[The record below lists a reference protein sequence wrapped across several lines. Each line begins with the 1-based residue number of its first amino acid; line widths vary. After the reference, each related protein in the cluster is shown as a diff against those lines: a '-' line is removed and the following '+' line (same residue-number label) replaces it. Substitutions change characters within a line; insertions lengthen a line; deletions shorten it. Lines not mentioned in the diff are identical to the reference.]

1 MDVETTSAHKSNSP
15 DRPPT
20 PYDFNLLK
28 SLRTSAAVETLP
40 PTTPPTK
47 QRSQAGEVDE
57 EANTKPTGL
66 EASPTIFNG
75 SPNSQTSG
83 KRDSA
88 IERSHSTARFENYAG
103 ARNSGATAAAAA
115 AQTELP
121 RQPSRGTL
129 SSLRKSPSLKRLSGS
144 PTQNR
149 LRKKSLP
156 DEVRQA
162 LEESEKP
169 PPLPQH
175 VRIRSFHG
183 ISMDIPKGELEGL
196 SGADGLEFSSRG
208 SVLLGGKKEGVL
220 TEQAQI
226 SEEGYNEGIKQEIPE
241 IKVPGEETHV
251 EQNKEEEVIQESV
264 PKDSAVEEE
273 VPQSPKRLGAGR
285 RKPSIQ
291 MLQAAIQDGRVLS
304 AEEISFSIRLRS
316 MYDHGDENAAD
327 WSNPAIP
334 DTIRPIT
341 PEPEGMDRVMTPDP
355 ETTSLSVPKHRKTS
369 SNSRIRPS
377 ASSRLPSIPR
387 TSTEVAGGI
396 EDFEDISARDVDRY
410 GFIVPSLTLSR
421 TSSTTNR
428 PSTGARP
435 STSSAIRPS
444 IQRVSTSLQLVANT
458 PRRKRSTLRRG
469 PSVATKRSA
478 RSMPPNKDKD
488 ARSLRTQASVR
499 SLRSASS
506 SLFEV
511 RGRYGRLMDQAS
523 DMLTL
528 PPGLESI
535 AEAEDGGRTGEK
547 LRRRE
552 WEREEKWR
560 RMARR
565 QTGEEGKGG
574 GMAFS
579 FDVADPRLV
588 GRVWKGIPDRWRATA
603 WHAFLSESRKRRNVG
618 ESDEVLV
625 EEFHRLQGENCADD
639 VQIDVDVPRSI
650 GMHVMFRKRYRGGQR
665 LLFRVLHAI
674 ALKFPETGYVQG
686 MASLATTLLC
696 YFDEEMAF
704 VMMVRLW
711 ELRGLKRL
719 FEHGFGGLMEAL
731 AEFDGQWL
739 MGEVKSKLEELGIG
753 GTAYGTRWY
762 LTLFNM
768 SIPFP
773 AQLRVWDVFMLL
785 GDGQVKVVKEGDGG
799 FDGAELDVLHAASAA
814 LIDATR
820 DILLDSDFENAMKVL
835 TSWIPVKDEDLL
847 MRVANAEWK
856 AKKRRDKQS

>member
-1 MDVETTSAHKSNSP
+1 MDVETISTRKTDSAH
-15 DRPPT
+15 RPPT

-28 SLRTSAAVETLP
+28 SLRTQATVQTP
-40 PTTPPTK
+40 TPTTPPSSKHQTLP
-47 QRSQAGEVDE
+47 A
-57 EANTKPTGL
+57 KPTTPDT
-66 EASPTIFNG
+66 SPSLLAG
-75 SPNSQTSG
+75 SPDSRTSD

-88 IERSHSTARFENYAG
+88 IERSHSTARFEDYAG
-103 ARNSGATAAAAA
+103 ARNSGVVAPAVSAA
-115 AQTELP
+115 ELP

-129 SSLRKSPSLKRLSGS
+129 SSLRKSPSLRRLSGS
-144 PTQNR
+144 PAQNR
-149 LRKKSLP
+149 LRKKSVP

-162 LEESEKP
+162 LEERQREETP
-169 PPLPQH
+169 PVPQH

-183 ISMDIPKGELEGL
+183 ISMEIPKGELEGL
-196 SGADGLEFSSRG
+196 SGMGNIEFSNRG
-208 SVLLGGKKEGVL
+208 SVLLGGKREGLL
-220 TEQAQI
+220 TGEAEKQ
-226 SEEGYNEGIKQEIPE
+226 EESSTEIPE
-241 IKVPGEETHV
+241 IRVP
-251 EQNKEEEVIQESV
+251 EQEQKPEVQEGAPQESI
-264 PKDSAVEEE
+264 PKDSAVGEE
-273 VPQSPKRLGAGR
+273 VPRSPKRLQAGR
-285 RKPSIQ
+285 RKPSIH
-291 MLQAAIQDGRVLS
+291 MLQAAIEGGRVLS
-304 AEEISFSIRLRS
+304 AEEISYSIRLRS

-327 WSNPAIP
+327 WTTSPIVEN
-334 DTIRPIT
+334 TIRSIT
-341 PEPEGMDRVMTPDP
+341 PEPTTTERATTPEPDS
-355 ETTSLSVPKHRKTS
+355 TSLAVPKHRKTS
-369 SNSRIRPS
+369 SKTRVRPS
-377 ASSRLPSIPR
+377 NGSRLPSIPR

-410 GFIVPSLTLSR
+410 GFIVPSVTLSR
-421 TSSTTNR
+421 TSTSSNR
-428 PSTGARP
+428 PSTARP
-435 STSSAIRPS
+435 STSSTAAPRPS
-444 IQRVSTSLQLVANT
+444 MQRVSTSLRIVADS
-458 PRRKRSTLRRG
+458 PRRKRTLRRG
-469 PSVATKRSA
+469 PSVATKRSS
-478 RSMPPNKDKD
+478 RSVPPKAGAGKD
-488 ARSLRTQASVR
+488 ARSLRTQNSVR
-499 SLRSASS
+499 SFRSASS

-511 RGRYGRLMDQAS
+511 KGRYGRLMDQAS

-535 AEAEDGGRTGEK
+535 AEAEDGGRTDEK

-552 WEREEKWR
+552 WSREEKWR
-560 RMARR
+560 RMAKRR
-565 QTGEEGKGG
+565 PGAEGNGG
-574 GMAFS
+574 GMAFN
-579 FDVADPRLV
+579 FDVHDPRLV

-603 WHAFLSESRKRRNVG
+603 WHAFVAESQRERNVG
-618 ESDEVLV
+618 ETDEELI

-665 LLFRVLHAI
+665 LLFRVLHGI

-711 ELRGLKRL
+711 ELRGLKKL
-719 FEHGFGGLMEAL
+719 FAHGFGGLMEAL
-731 AEFDGQWL
+731 GEFEGGWL
-739 MGEVKSKLEELGIG
+739 RGEVKAKLDELGIG

-785 GDGQVKVVKEGDGG
+785 GDGEGKVVKGGEEG

-835 TSWIPVKDEDLL
+835 TSWIPIKDEDLL
-847 MRVANAEWK
+847 MRVAKAEWK
-856 AKKRRDKQS
+856 ANKRRDKQG